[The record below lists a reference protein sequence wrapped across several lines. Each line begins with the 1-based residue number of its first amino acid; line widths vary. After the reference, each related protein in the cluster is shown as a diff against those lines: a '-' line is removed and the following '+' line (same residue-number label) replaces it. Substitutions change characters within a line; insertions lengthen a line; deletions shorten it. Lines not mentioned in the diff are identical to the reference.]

1 MWVPPHMKEGCNR
14 FVTGVFLIPPTP
26 NSDSKLLFFLKNEN
40 RKKKKKVSQCSLIK
54 APIMVKKIL

>member
-26 NSDSKLLFFLKNEN
+26 NSDSKLLFFLKKMKIE
-40 RKKKKKVSQCSLIK
+40 KKKKKLVNAL
-54 APIMVKKIL
+54 

>member
-40 RKKKKKVSQCSLIK
+40 RKKKKKKLVNAL
-54 APIMVKKIL
+54 